1 MQRFR
6 QMRTLQKFSAVH
18 AAFHNHFNQDRHLIK
33 ARRSAAL
40 AEWKALAA
48 SRSPSLLA
56 KRRQIV
62 VGLTAPPLFPDK
74 LTRPPGRT
82 GLIAR
87 SD

>member
-62 VGLTAPPLFPDK
+62 VGLTAPPRRQSLTDGSLF
-74 LTRPPGRT
+74 L
-82 GLIAR
+82 
-87 SD
+87 